1 MTLTPEELTRYA
13 RHIVLREV
21 GGPGQMKLRAARA
34 LIVGAGGLGAPAS
47 MYLAAAGVGTIGIV
61 DDDTVSLS
69 NLQRQIVHDTT
80 SIDTPKVESAARTL
94 NRINPHVAVEGHAQ
108 RLTQQASPDMIDG
121 PDLIDGYDL
130 ILDGSD
136 SYQTR
141 YLVNALCVAAG
152 KPLISAAMTQWEGQ
166 VSLYHPAAGTPC
178 YACVFPQA
186 PADGL
191 APSCAEA
198 GIVGALG
205 GIIGSMMAMEAIKHI
220 TGAGQTLAG
229 SLLLY
234 DALYADSRRIT
245 IARDPACKVCGV

>member
-1 MTLTPEELTRYA
+1 MILTPDELDRYA
-13 RHIVLREV
+13 RHIVLREI
-21 GGPGQMKLRAARA
+21 GGAGQMKLSAARV
-34 LIVGAGGLGAPAS
+34 LLVGAGGLGAPAS

-61 DDDTVSLS
+61 DDDHVSLS
-69 NLQRQIVHDTT
+69 NLQRQIVHDTA
-80 SIDTPKVESAARTL
+80 SVNTPKVESAARSL
-94 NRINPHVAVEGHAQ
+94 HRINPNIAVEGHAE
-108 RLTQQASPDMIDG
+108 RLTAKTG
-121 PDLIDGYDL
+121 PELIDGYDL

-136 SYQTR
+136 SFETR

-166 VSLYHPAAGTPC
+166 ISLYHPATGAPC
-178 YACVFPQA
+178 YACVFPQP

-205 GIIGSMMAMEAIKHI
+205 GIMGSMMAMEAIKHI

-229 SLLLY
+229 ALMLY
-234 DALYADSRRIT
+234 DALYADSRRIA
-245 IARDPACKVCGV
+245 ISRNPACSVCA

>member
-1 MTLTPEELTRYA
+1 MTLTPDELNRYA

-21 GGPGQMKLRAARA
+21 GGTGQMKLSAARV
-34 LIVGAGGLGAPAS
+34 LLVGAGGLGAPAS

-61 DDDTVSLS
+61 DDDTVALS
-69 NLQRQIVHDTT
+69 NLQRQIVHDTA
-80 SIDTPKVESAARTL
+80 SIGTPKVESAARTL
-94 NRINPHVAVEGHAQ
+94 TRINPHVAVEGHAE
-108 RLTQQASPDMIDG
+108 RLTSETG

-136 SYQTR
+136 SFETR

-166 VSLYHPAAGTPC
+166 ISLYHPASGAPC
-178 YACVFPQA
+178 YACIFPQA
-186 PADGL
+186 PAAGL
-191 APSCAEA
+191 APNCAEG

-205 GIIGSMMAMEAIKHI
+205 GIIGSLMAMEAIKHI

-229 SLLLY
+229 ALMLY
-234 DALYADSRRIT
+234 DALYAESRRIT
-245 IARDPACKVCGV
+245 IARDPACQVCGG